1 MIKKVYAF
9 YRGVASYYLDRYLAL
24 FVFMRRFLDMDD
36 NEITELIVRKL
47 KGVRYNVTRE
57 KLKHVYMTSF

>member
-24 FVFMRRFLDMDD
+24 FVFMRRSLDMDD

-47 KGVRYNVTRE
+47 KGVRYTATRE
-57 KLKHVYMTSF
+57 KLKHVYMIVL